1 MRKNR
6 LRWWLAGLCALLAV
20 AVVVL
25 ALQPSRITKANFM
38 RLGAGMTTGDVKSL
52 LGPPGDYTSAP
63 VAVAT
68 DQLAWPQWNFD
79 SIAYPVSTWI
89 DDEAEISVIFDD
101 SGAILNARYRAV
113 YKWSQNPLDNL
124 LWRAKRQWHHVF
136 P

>member
-1 MRKNR
+1 MRRRR
-6 LRWWLAGLCALLAV
+6 LRWWLAGPCALLAV

-38 RLGAGMTTGDVKSL
+38 RLGAGMTTEDVKSL
-52 LGPPGDYTSAP
+52 LGPAGDYTSAP

-79 SIAYPVSTWI
+79 SIAYPVSIWI
-89 DDEAEISVIFDD
+89 DDDAEISVIFDD

-113 YKWSQNPLDNL
+113 YKWPQNPLENIL
-124 LWRAKRQWHHVF
+124 
-136 P
+136 